1 MLCPGA
7 KLTSVVHAQPAKGT
21 LVFEFDQD
29 IVEELL
35 GGDERFQELYQQHAT
50 LKTRVHEAE
59 IGIHPLDD
67 LAMNILK
74 RQKLLAKDRM
84 AHIIQHY
91 QREHA

>member
-1 MLCPGA
+1 M
-7 KLTSVVHAQPAKGT
+7 
-21 LVFEFDQD
+21 FEFDQD

-67 LAMNILK
+67 LAERGKAVVQVRLILSS
-74 RQKLLAKDRM
+74 
-84 AHIIQHY
+84 
-91 QREHA
+91 